1 MANSDVYDYSDD
13 DLEKFESM
21 IKDPDH
27 KYALLSEGNE
37 FVLIQDFAFG
47 KLLKPADFYSKDYK
61 DEIQQISY
69 KELETI
75 ESR

>member
-1 MANSDVYDYSDD
+1 MANSDVYDYSDE
-13 DLEKFESM
+13 DLEKFEGM

-27 KYALLSEGNE
+27 QYALLSEGNE
-37 FVLIQDFAFG
+37 FVLIQKFVFG
-47 KLLKPADFYSKDYK
+47 KLLKPADYYSKDYK
-61 DEIQQISY
+61 DEFEHVYY